1 MNYSERRSTELMDNT
16 LTDFCEFCRD
26 TIEPRLQNTLSSLWS
41 HLGDTY
47 LYISSVSIDF
57 SLGDGLWIDFL
68 IKYGVNG
75 KPTKQMTLSIPKEEL
90 YNVEF
95 ICGCFY
101 TQFLSDEEKDE

>member
-1 MNYSERRSTELMDNT
+1 MDNT
-16 LTDFCEFCRD
+16 LTDFCDFFIF
-26 TIEPRLQNTLSSLWS
+26 TLEPRLQNTLSSLLS

-75 KPTKQMTLSIPKEEL
+75 KPTKQMTLTIPKEEL

-101 TQFLSDEEKDE
+101 TQFLSDEEKDNND

>member
-1 MNYSERRSTELMDNT
+1 MNYNERRSIESMETT
-16 LTDFCEFCRD
+16 LTDFCDFCRD
-26 TIEPRLQNTLSSLWS
+26 TLETRLQNTLGSLWS

-47 LYISSVSIDF
+47 LFISSVTIDF

-68 IKYGVNG
+68 IKYGLNG

-101 TQFLSDEEKDE
+101 TQFLADEEKDE